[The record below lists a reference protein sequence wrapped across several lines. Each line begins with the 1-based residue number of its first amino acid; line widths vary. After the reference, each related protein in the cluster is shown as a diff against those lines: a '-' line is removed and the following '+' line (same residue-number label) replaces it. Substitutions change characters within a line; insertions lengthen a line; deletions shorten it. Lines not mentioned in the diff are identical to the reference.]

1 MIKATRI
8 EGHFRDFFHSA
19 GEDLRIY
26 HEPLEAFL

>member
-19 GEDLRIY
+19 GEDLRI
-26 HEPLEAFL
+26 HEPLQAFL